1 MEWLGDF
8 FNAMMSDF
16 HGWATQLTA
25 WFVIKSTTAYVEF
38 KIWSISFMWDV
49 AHEILIS
56 YDFSGFISRILNS
69 MPPQIQ
75 GPVRF
80 LGIPEG
86 ITMLTQA
93 ALTKYCMK
101 FFGV

>member
-8 FNAMMSDF
+8 FNAVMSDF
-16 HGWATQLTA
+16 YGLLAQFAA
-25 WFVIKSTTAYVEF
+25 WFVIKSTTAYIEF
-38 KIWSISFMWDV
+38 KIWSITFMWDV
-49 AHEILIS
+49 AKEVLIS
-56 YDFSGFISRILNS
+56 YDFAGFISRTLNS

-93 ALTKYCMK
+93 AVTKYCMK

>member
-16 HGWATQLTA
+16 YGWFTQFSA
-25 WFVIKSTTAYVEF
+25 WFIIKSTTAYIEF
-38 KIWSISFMWDV
+38 KIWAISFSWDV
-49 AHEILIS
+49 AKEILIS
-56 YDFSGFISRILNS
+56 YDFSGFISRTLNLL
-69 MPPQIQ
+69 PPQIQ

-86 ITMLTQA
+86 ITLLSQA
-93 ALTKYCMK
+93 AVTKYCLR